1 MFRGGLTRIGTSL
14 NTSSCQRWNWSQ
26 RLESLRAND
35 NISLNLTK
43 RNPEN
48 TPVGE
53 KATGGHVAQ
62 VMHAK
67 AANLQM
73 PL

>member
-48 TPVGE
+48 TPAGE
-53 KATGGHVAQ
+53 KATERHVAQ

-73 PL
+73 LL

>member
-26 RLESLRAND
+26 RHQFTFH
-35 NISLNLTK
+35 ISLNLTK
-43 RNPEN
+43 RNPEI

-53 KATGGHVAQ
+53 KATERHVAQ

-73 PL
+73 PS